1 MRGGED
7 QRRFDICHKKVV
19 VFLKASLRDSLSSPY
34 RLNKEKWR
42 PKFGPSCTEQVLRP
56 PMSSSETFEIW
67 VLVGDLQ
74 DFSVSPSSLWT
85 NWVLEL
91 NGYWD
96 WGWDGPR
103 FFWD

>member
-1 MRGGED
+1 M
-7 QRRFDICHKKVV
+7 V
-19 VFLKASLRDSLSSPY
+19 VFFKASLRDGLSSPY

-96 WGWDGPR
+96 WGWDGPW